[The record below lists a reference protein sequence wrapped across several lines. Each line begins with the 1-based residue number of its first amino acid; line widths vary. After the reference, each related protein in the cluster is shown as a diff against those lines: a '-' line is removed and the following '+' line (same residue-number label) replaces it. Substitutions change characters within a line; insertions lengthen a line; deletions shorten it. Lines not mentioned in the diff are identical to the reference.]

1 MRRCKRALTCVR
13 PLVRPLPFLP
23 GASRQWSAPCFAL
36 RASESGIPLDVLRR
50 RLAAGRSLGLLAMR
64 RASTSRRGHRCL
76 LQTRESRSQEEST
89 KVCAWLTSSLPK
101 HAYLTA
107 RLGDNPK
114 RVLSKVPVCHLRPIR
129 MNNGPTGNHRNAS
142 VSFLCADHS
151 PAVHPRRNEPFASTR
166 DRKSVV

>member
-1 MRRCKRALTCVR
+1 MLRPSSVRIRNPFGCAPKTSCGGPFSGITCHETSFHVPTR
-13 PLVRPLPFLP
+13 SSL
-23 GASRQWSAPCFAL
+23 SAPNTGVEIA
-36 RASESGIPLDVLRR
+36 
-50 RLAAGRSLGLLAMR
+50 
-64 RASTSRRGHRCL
+64 
-76 LQTRESRSQEEST
+76 T